1 MGFSLSSIFDTFYL
15 LSWKEMIMIALGL
28 VLIYLAIV
36 REYEPTL
43 LLPIGFGC
51 ILANLGMSSYQTFDS
66 TEIIDGQIVTITKS
80 GFMKV
85 LYDAGISTELFPL
98 LIFIGVG
105 AMIDFRPL
113 LAMPKMVILGA
124 AGQFGI
130 YGTLI
135 LASALAKFI
144 PNLNWGLAEAAS
156 IGTIGA
162 IDGPTAIYVTSKI
175 APQILGP
182 VAVAAYSYMSLIP
195 IIQPPVMK
203 ALTSRKDRMIRMEYA
218 PRPVSDRA
226 IIVFPMLVTI
236 AISIISPAAAPLIAA
251 LMLGNLMKESKVVDR
266 LDKASQN
273 EIINVSTL
281 FLGLTVG
288 GTMTGDQFLNVGV
301 LIIMVLG
308 LFAFI
313 LDTVA
318 GVLFGQLM
326 KIITGGKINPL
337 IGACGISAFPMA
349 GRIAAQM
356 ALEEDDSNFILMHAM
371 GANTAGQLGS
381 VVAGGVL
388 LALVQSILG
397 I

>member
-1 MGFSLSSIFDTFYL
+1 MNLSSIVESFDL
-15 LSWKEMIMIALGL
+15 LTWKEAVMLVIGF
-28 VLIYLAIV
+28 VLIGLAIIK
-36 REYEPTL
+36 EYEPTL

-51 ILANLGMSSYQTFDS
+51 VLANLGMSSYQTV
-66 TEIIDGQIVTITKS
+66 EINGLQQP

-135 LASALAKFI
+135 LGCILAKLI
-144 PNLNWGLAEAAS
+144 PSLNWGLAEAAS

-162 IDGPTAIYVTSKI
+162 IDGPTAIYVASKI
-175 APQILGP
+175 APHMLGP
-182 VAVAAYSYMSLIP
+182 IAVAAYSYMSLIP
-195 IIQPPVMK
+195 IIQPPIMK
-203 ALTSRKDRMIRMEYA
+203 ALTSKKDRMIHMEYA
-218 PRPVSDRA
+218 PREVSDRA
-226 IIVFPMLVTI
+226 VIVFPMFVTI
-236 AISIISPAAAPLIAA
+236 IISILSPDAAPLIAA
-251 LMLGNLMKESKVVDR
+251 LMLGNLLKESKVVER
-266 LDKASQN
+266 LDKAAQN

-281 FLGLTVG
+281 FLGLAVG
-288 GTMTGDQFLNVGV
+288 ATMTGEQFLDWGV
-301 LIIMVLG
+301 LFIMALG
-308 LFAFI
+308 LLAFV

-326 KIITGGKINPL
+326 KIITGGKVNPL

-349 GRIAAQM
+349 GRIAAQI
-356 ALEEDDSNFILMHAM
+356 ALEDDPDNFILMHAM
-371 GANTAGQLGS
+371 GANTSGQLGS

-388 LALVQSILG
+388 LALVKAFI
-397 I
+397 